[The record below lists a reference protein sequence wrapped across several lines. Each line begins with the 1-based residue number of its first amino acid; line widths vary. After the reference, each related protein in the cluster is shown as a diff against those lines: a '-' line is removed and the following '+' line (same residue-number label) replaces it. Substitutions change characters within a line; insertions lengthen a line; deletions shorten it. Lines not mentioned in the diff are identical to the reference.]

1 MVFGKVNYKKEAK
14 EGTLMK
20 IVTEVN
26 KIITK
31 IEYKVDKEGDKA
43 PIELRELR
51 QLVDEA
57 K

>member
-1 MVFGKVNYKKEAK
+1 MVFGKVSYGKKDK
-14 EGTLMK
+14 K
-20 IVTEVN
+20 DIVEM
-26 KIITK
+26 
-31 IEYKVDKEGDKA
+31 DKA

>member
-1 MVFGKVNYKKEAK
+1 MVFGKVNYKKEAN
-14 EGTLMK
+14 EGTLKK
-20 IVTEVN
+20 IVKLEN
-26 KIITK
+26 KINVTYY
-31 IEYKVDKEGDKA
+31 EVDQEGDKA

>member
-26 KIITK
+26 KITK